1 MDSQAIKYCDLVMEG
16 GGVKSIGLS
25 GALTV
30 LSERGYRTRRVAG
43 TSAGAIVGSMVAAGM
58 PAPDVHIAMA
68 GLDYPAFRD
77 KNWMDRFGPMGMA
90 ASLAVEKGVFEGRY
104 VHKVVD
110 QALKSMGVR
119 TFADLKITES
129 WAHSLPP
136 EQRYKLVVMTA
147 DVTSGR
153 LVRLP
158 WDYHLYGLDPDK
170 QRVADAVRASVSIP
184 FFYKPVKMRRH
195 LFVDGA
201 ILSNFPI
208 DLFDNTAEWPTI
220 GIKLWETPE
229 QTMMPAHNTLEF
241 AQAILA
247 TMLNAQDQQFIEDP
261 AVLKRT
267 IFVNT
272 DGVKPTNFDIKIG
285 QLERLYLN
293 GRNAAEEFLRTWD
306 YEQYK
311 KEFAP
316 HLKTA
321 KK

>member
-1 MDSQAIKYCDLVMEG
+1 MEG
-16 GGVKSIGLS
+16 GGVKSIGLA

-30 LSERGYRTRRVAG
+30 LSERGYRVRRVAG
-43 TSAGAIVGSMVAAGM
+43 TSAGAIVGSLVAAGM

-77 KNWMDRFGPMGMA
+77 KNWLDRLGPLGMA
-90 ASLAVEKGVFEGRY
+90 AALAAHKGVYEGNYLRRL
-104 VHKVVD
+104 VD
-110 QALKSMGVR
+110 DSLKDLGVR
-119 TFADLKITES
+119 TFADLKITEP
-129 WAHSLPP
+129 WARSLPP
-136 EQRYKLVVMTA
+136 EQRYKLVVLTA

-158 WDYHLYGLDPDK
+158 WDYQMYGLDPDK
-170 QRVADAVRASVSIP
+170 QRVADAVRMSVSIP
-184 FFYKPVKMRRH
+184 FFYKPVKLRKH

-208 DLFDNTAEWPTI
+208 DLFDNTAQWPTI

-229 QTMMPAHNTLEF
+229 QSMMPAHNTLEF
-241 AQAILA
+241 GQAILA
-247 TMLNAQDQQFIEDP
+247 TMLSAQDQQFIEDP

-272 DGVKPTNFDIKIG
+272 DGVKPTNFDIKMD
-285 QLERLYLN
+285 QLEWLYLN
-293 GRNAAEEFLRTWD
+293 GRHAAEEFLHSWN
-306 YEQYK
+306 YEKYK

-316 HLKTA
+316 HLKVVG
-321 KK
+321 